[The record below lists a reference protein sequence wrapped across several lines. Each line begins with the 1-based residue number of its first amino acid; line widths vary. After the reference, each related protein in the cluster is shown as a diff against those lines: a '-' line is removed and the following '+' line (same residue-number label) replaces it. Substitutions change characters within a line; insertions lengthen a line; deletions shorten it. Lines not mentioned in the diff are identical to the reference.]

1 MKECLGYFL
10 IYVAIAGGA
19 IFLLGYDLSWRE
31 RFYPGNAGDV
41 FLVNLDCVHA
51 WNFSGTYSIRRINR
65 HRCVSYIGGRCIN
78 GVHI

>member
-31 RFYPGNAGDV
+31 RLGI
-41 FLVNLDCVHA
+41 
-51 WNFSGTYSIRRINR
+51 FSGTYSIRRINR
-65 HRCVSYIGGRCIN
+65 HRCVSYIGGRRIN

>member
-31 RFYPGNAGDV
+31 RLGIFLGFTV
-41 FLVNLDCVHA
+41 FLGLIVAGAYLITGA
-51 WNFSGTYSIRRINR
+51 GI
-65 HRCVSYIGGRCIN
+65 
-78 GVHI
+78 